1 MSILD
6 TWNGLDM
13 PKKILSVVAV
23 CILVFIVALIG
34 GGGSPDKNT
43 SDTTNGQVVTVKG
56 NEFVL
61 PEDAIILKEQNELVN
76 FEVVGG
82 VEGLLGVIYD
92 ERDLGGYI
100 NNDDDYLVQ
109 KIDDSP
115 IEPQAYAF
123 IDTLMDN
130 RGYFIIF
137 EKNDQ
142 LYVFEMY
149 TDGATETGGTFSLED
164 EKTEIM
170 AKRVHEFYNANSG
183 LNPV

>member
-1 MSILD
+1 M
-6 TWNGLDM
+6 
-13 PKKILSVVAV
+13 
-23 CILVFIVALIG
+23 
-34 GGGSPDKNT
+34 
-43 SDTTNGQVVTVKG
+43 
-56 NEFVL
+56 
-61 PEDAIILKEQNELVN
+61 
-76 FEVVGG
+76 
-82 VEGLLGVIYD
+82 LGVIYD

-170 AKRVHEFYNANSG
+170 AKRVYEFYYANSG